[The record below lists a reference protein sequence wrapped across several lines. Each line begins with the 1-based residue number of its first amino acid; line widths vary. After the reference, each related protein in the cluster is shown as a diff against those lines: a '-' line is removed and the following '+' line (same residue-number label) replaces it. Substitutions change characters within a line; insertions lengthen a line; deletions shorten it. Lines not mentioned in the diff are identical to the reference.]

1 MKDGKLQILI
11 FGAHPDDCD
20 IKAGGLA
27 ALYARLGH
35 RVKFVS
41 HTNGATG
48 HHEIGGIELARRR
61 FAEAQAVAKV
71 LGIDYQVLDNHTGEL
86 EPTVHYRKEVIRIIR
101 DFEPDLVMSHR
112 PNDYHPDHRYSA
124 QLVQDAAYIVTVPNM
139 CPLTPHL
146 NTNPVI
152 MYLSDNFQKPI
163 PFQAD
168 VVVDIDEVIEKKLDA
183 LHCHTSQ
190 MYEWLPYN
198 SGVLDQV
205 PQGEDERRAWM
216 AKNRSRAFVATAD
229 KYRDRLIALYGRAHG
244 NKVKYSEAF
253 EVCEYGSSLTEERRN
268 ILFPFIGKE
277 KTGKKGKKKKG

>member
-1 MKDGKLQILI
+1 MPKDTLNILI

-20 IKAGGLA
+20 IKAGGMA

-48 HHEIGGIELARRR
+48 HHEIGGIELAKRRY
-61 FAEAQAVAKV
+61 AEAQASGKT
-71 LGIDYQVLDNHTGEL
+71 LGIEYQVLDNHTGEL

-124 QLVQDAAYIVTVPNM
+124 MLVQDAAYIVTVPNM

-163 PFQAD
+163 PFAPD
-168 VVVDIDEVIEKKLDA
+168 IVVDIDEVIEQKVAA

-205 PQGEDERRAWM
+205 PEGEAERKTWL
-216 AKNRSRAFVATAD
+216 AKRRLKAFEDTAN
-229 KYRDRLIALYGRAHG
+229 KYRRQLVALYGRARG
-244 NKVKYSEAF
+244 NKVKYAEAF
-253 EVCEYGSSLTEERRN
+253 EVCEYGSSLTDERRQK
-268 ILFPFIGKE
+268 LFPFIPARPTKRA
-277 KTGKKGKKKKG
+277 KAK

>member
-1 MKDGKLQILI
+1 MKDGKLQVLI

-48 HHEIGGIELARRR
+48 HHEIGGIELAKRR
-61 FAEAQAVAKV
+61 FNEAQAVAKV
-71 LGIDYQVLDNHTGEL
+71 LGIEYQVLDNHTGEL
-86 EPTVHYRKEVIRIIR
+86 EPTVHFRKEVIRIIR

-139 CPLTPHL
+139 CPLTAHL
-146 NTNPVI
+146 KTNPII

-168 VVVDIDEVIEKKLDA
+168 VVVDIDEVIEQKVDA

-198 SGVLDQV
+198 GGVLDQV
-205 PQGEDERRAWM
+205 PKDDKERRAWM
-216 AKNRSRAFVATAD
+216 AKNRLRAYAATAD
-229 KYRDRLIALYGRAHG
+229 KYRDRLVALYGRARG
-244 NKVKYSEAF
+244 SKVTYAEAF
-253 EVCEYGSSLTEERRN
+253 EVCEYGSSLTDERRKM
-268 ILFPFIGKE
+268 LFPFIE
-277 KTGKKGKKKKG
+277 KKTAKKAKKAKRK